1 KREIKNRCLAYLM
14 ELDTPEIVETC
25 LKQFQEA
32 TNMTDELGALAA
44 INNSKSEERKKVMG
58 QFFEK
63 WKHET
68 LVIQM
73 WLSLQGSSTLSD
85 TLSNVKELESST
97 VYDKTIPNIV
107 RSLLGAYA
115 NNNIHFHSKD
125 GLGYEY
131 IAEKILELDSV
142 NPQVASRLAG
152 AFRPYQLMAEENR
165 LKMEDQLKKMKAHPN
180 LSKNVYEI
188 VSKILE
194 N

>member
-1 KREIKNRCLAYLM
+1 M
-14 ELDTPEIVETC
+14 ELDTNEVVEICV
-25 LKQFQEA
+25 KQFEEA

-44 INNSKSEERKKVMG
+44 INNSKSDERNKVMDL
-58 QFFEK
+58 FFEK

-85 TLSNVKELESST
+85 TLSKVKELETSP

-131 IAEKILELDSV
+131 IAEKILEMDSV
-142 NPQVASRLAG
+142 NPQVASRFAG
-152 AFRPYQLMAEENR
+152 AFRPYQLMAEENKK
-165 LKMEDQLKKMKAHPN
+165 KMEEQLLKIKAHPN